1 MPLDP
6 PLDLSPDE
14 IRAALAPLRNGVSVA
29 VLAAGN
35 PFAVGAI
42 IRVSHS
48 FLVREVLLV
57 GPEPHYE
64 KASMG
69 MQHLEQVRRL
79 PDVEAFF
86 AAVAGRPLWAL
97 EREAS
102 RRSLYEVRAF
112 PEDVVLVFGSERY
125 GFPEGFLA
133 RCDDVLAIPLY
144 GVNNSL
150 PVAVAAGITLSWW
163 GHLRYAPGTV
173 VVPGGVSR

>member
-6 PLDLSPDE
+6 PLEASPDE
-14 IRAALAPLRNGVSVA
+14 IRAALAPLRNGLSVA

-48 FLVREVLLV
+48 FLVREVLLI
-57 GPEPHYE
+57 GTEPHYE

-69 MQHLEQVRRL
+69 MHHLEEVHRL

-86 AAVAGRPLWAL
+86 ERVQGRPVWAL
-97 EREAS
+97 EREFS
-102 RRSLYEVRAF
+102 RRSLYEARAF
-112 PEDVVLVFGSERY
+112 PQDVVLAFGSERH
-125 GFPEGFLA
+125 GFPPGFLE

-163 GHLRYAPGTV
+163 AHRRYAPGTV
-173 VVPGGVSR
+173 IIPAR